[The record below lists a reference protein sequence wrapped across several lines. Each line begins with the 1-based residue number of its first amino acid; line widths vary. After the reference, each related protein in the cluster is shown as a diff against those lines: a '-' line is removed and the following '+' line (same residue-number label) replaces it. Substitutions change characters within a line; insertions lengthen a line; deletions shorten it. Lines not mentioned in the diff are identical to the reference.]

1 MQGLGARIGTARQV
15 EQGPVLG
22 PLQKAI
28 EIFPESLSPGGI
40 VAGEVLKVGAHE
52 DQAACA
58 ALAFG
63 GRDPRLGA
71 QDLAFE
77 VVALAS
83 LGLQQLFFPCFE
95 LPLEGLLAIQE
106 LLEFF
111 LWLHGDRW

>member
-1 MQGLGARIGTARQV
+1 MRIRRRV
-15 EQGPVLG
+15 
-22 PLQKAI
+22 
-28 EIFPESLSPGGI
+28 
-40 VAGEVLKVGAHE
+40 
-52 DQAACA
+52 
-58 ALAFG
+58 
-63 GRDPRLGA
+63 RRLRSAEETLDWAA

-111 LWLHGDRW
+111 LWLHGDLPPLNRSS